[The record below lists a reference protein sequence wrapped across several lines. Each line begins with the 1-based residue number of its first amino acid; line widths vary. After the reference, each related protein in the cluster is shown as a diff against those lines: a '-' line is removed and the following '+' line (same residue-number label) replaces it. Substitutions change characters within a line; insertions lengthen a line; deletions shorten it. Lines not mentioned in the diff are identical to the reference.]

1 MDKFGIFKLLNSFFN
16 FYEQSK
22 ENSLDNSSPFKVEN
36 LFSSP
41 KEKEE
46 KRTENTKSLEAT
58 NAPPAPLQSY
68 MLYTMSSHDEFVKR
82 VKEKLAK
89 PLK

>member
-22 ENSLDNSSPFKVEN
+22 ENPTNNPTPFSVEN
-36 LFSSP
+36 LFSSL
-41 KEKEE
+41 KETQQTP
-46 KRTENTKSLEAT
+46 TENSQVVEINK
-58 NAPPAPLQSY
+58 PPLAPLQSS

-82 VKEKLAK
+82 VKERHGDKV
-89 PLK
+89 